1 MASQNVRMLSD
12 AEFQKAVIESPVPV
26 LLDFTATWC
35 GPCKAIAPILDQI
48 ADANVGKLAVY
59 KLDIDDNMETPN
71 KFGVQSIPTLLLFK
85 DGKLVDRRVGA
96 AQKPVLDK
104 FVERVLA

>member
-1 MASQNVRMLSD
+1 MASANVKMLSD
-12 AEFQKAVIESPVPV
+12 AEFQKAVLDSPVPV

-71 KFGVQSIPTLLLFK
+71 KYGVQSIPTLLVFK
-85 DGKLVDRRVGA
+85 DGQLVDRRVGA
-96 AQKPVLDK
+96 APKPVIDQL
-104 FVERVLA
+104 VARVVS

>member
-1 MASQNVRMLSD
+1 MASANVKMLSD
-12 AEFQKAVIESPVPV
+12 AEFQKAVLDSPVPV

-35 GPCKAIAPILDQI
+35 GPCKAISPILDQI

-71 KFGVQSIPTLLLFK
+71 KYGVQSIPTLLVFK
-85 DGKLVDRRVGA
+85 DGQLVDRRVGA
-96 AQKPVLDK
+96 APKPVIDQL
-104 FVERVLA
+104 VARVVS

>member
-1 MASQNVRMLSD
+1 MASANVKMLSD
-12 AEFQKAVIESPVPV
+12 AEFQKAVLESPVPV

-59 KLDIDDNMETPN
+59 KLDIDDNMDTPN
-71 KFGVQSIPTLLLFK
+71 KFGVQSIPTLLVFK
-85 DGKLVDRRVGA
+85 DGQLVDRRVGA
-96 AQKPVLDK
+96 APKPVIEQL
-104 FVERVLA
+104 VSRVLA